1 MLNYIAYCFDQ
12 KDGSFRNEMYED
24 YKANRSSTPDDLKE
38 QIQPIKD
45 LVVAMGFPLICMEGV
60 EADESRMVARGI
72 GLSGQVVSGR
82 KEVDEV
88 LN

>member
-1 MLNYIAYCFDQ
+1 MEAMIEGDVG
-12 KDGSFRNEMYED
+12 DESVGENE
-24 YKANRSSTPDDLKE
+24 
-38 QIQPIKD
+38 
-45 LVVAMGFPLICMEGV
+45 VAVDIVGV